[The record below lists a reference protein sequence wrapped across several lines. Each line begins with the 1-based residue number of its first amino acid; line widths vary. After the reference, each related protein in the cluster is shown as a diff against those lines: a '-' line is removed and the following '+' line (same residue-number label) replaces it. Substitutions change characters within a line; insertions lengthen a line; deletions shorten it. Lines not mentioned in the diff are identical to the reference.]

1 VARDIFLRVVSSR
14 NLSLSS
20 RALVKPHLAP
30 PGSINSKMSD
40 FRQSLMRS
48 QKPLFSLNFSFILI
62 SCRSSSGLTASRVW

>member
-1 VARDIFLRVVSSR
+1 
-14 NLSLSS
+14 
-20 RALVKPHLAP
+20 VKPHLAP